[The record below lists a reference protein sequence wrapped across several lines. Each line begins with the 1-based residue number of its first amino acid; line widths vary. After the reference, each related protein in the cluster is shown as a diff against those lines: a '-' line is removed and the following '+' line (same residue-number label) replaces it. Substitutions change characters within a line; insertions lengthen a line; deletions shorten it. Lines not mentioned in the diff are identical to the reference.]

1 MFACLSNLKQSC
13 RELYVEQ
20 KFFYGHLMKMCRT
33 CSKLDYNTKV
43 TPYSRDKIFLSANSE
58 KQFHELD
65 FDMILLSILCELD
78 FGL

>member
-20 KFFYGHLMKMCRT
+20 KFFYGHLMKMCTT
-33 CSKLDYNTKV
+33 CSKMAHKSGLKAVSTIENFSKCYT
-43 TPYSRDKIFLSANSE
+43 RF
-58 KQFHELD
+58 QFHELD